1 IYTTSLHDALPIFM
15 HRTYVRPLTLATPRS
30 VPVDERGRA
39 AICGHVQ
46 RGWGAR
52 SSWVAGRRRGGRKRA
67 RTRDLDTR
75 TEALVTSAVRA
86 ERDVGATAGDAS
98 SRQEARREA
107 RRVRG
112 APSRPR
118 QEVR

>member
-86 ERDVGATAGDAS
+86 GRDGGATAGDAS
-98 SRQEARREA
+98 SRREA